1 MYQVGAN
8 IVFLQLLEEVSDI
21 SKILGGH
28 VILRET
34 LREVSD
40 IFHILYE
47 QSNILFDTSKKAVV
61 MTKCVL
67 YLCIVRVHNN
77 DSRFSD

>member
-1 MYQVGAN
+1 MFQVRVN

-21 SKILGGH
+21 SKILGCQ

-40 IFHILYE
+40 IIPILYE
-47 QSNILFDTSKKAVV
+47 QSNILFDTSKQGVLI
-61 MTKCVL
+61 TKCV
-67 YLCIVRVHNN
+67 LCIVRVHNN